1 MRGVRF
7 GGVTGDDLDPFA
19 CADARFGGDDS
30 DEGETS
36 HMRGDAYIAIAQGL
50 DIHPLAVVKVGDVV
64 EEWRS
69 LLGENFFGSHDVGSF
84 P

>member
-1 MRGVRF
+1 
-7 GGVTGDDLDPFA
+7 
-19 CADARFGGDDS
+19 
-30 DEGETS
+30 
-36 HMRGDAYIAIAQGL
+36 MRGDAYIAIAQGL